1 MPSPDRV
8 YKKLAG
14 QTFFLMLILEKN
26 FFSHKYIILAM
37 ITLQNKVNFL
47 LFLLHHFKCSYCF
60 DFSYPLS
67 SAQVS
72 LDRATL
78 YRQINRWKAS
88 TAAFRNTNDQ
98 ENVQMW
104 IEFQE
109 TSNFSLHTK
118 SLRDIK
124 CSVSFIFYKR
134 V

>member
-8 YKKLAG
+8 YKKLTG
-14 QTFFLMLILEKN
+14 QTFFLMLIPEKR

-47 LFLLHHFKCSYCF
+47 LFLLHDFKCSYCF

-72 LDRATL
+72 LDRAAL

>member
-8 YKKLAG
+8 YKKLTG
-14 QTFFLMLILEKN
+14 QTFFLMLIPEKR

-47 LFLLHHFKCSYCF
+47 LFLLHDFKCSYYF